1 MAKWAGPNGRHEAR
15 HDLARPKHGSARIRM
30 GRAGM
35 THYGGP
41 CLGRCRGTWAGTGTA
56 RLSGWHDLARYI
68 FPYALKFV
76 MFVIV

>member
-1 MAKWAGPNGRHEAR
+1 MGWAKRAARGTTRFGPA
-15 HDLARPKHGSARIRM
+15 KHGPARIRM
-30 GRAGM
+30 GWAD
-35 THYGGP
+35 TAHYGGL

-68 FPYALKFV
+68 FPYTLKFV